1 MKTFKCSQ
9 PQTLRDF
16 TDANFPQ
23 GSFCFAQLLRAKDI
37 KVNGVRVNKNIAL
50 RAGDE
55 VVYYTTEKQESMPT
69 HKKVFEDENIYIAD
83 KLSGVSC
90 EGLLAELNAGG
101 TFYAVHRLDRNTCG
115 LIVYAKT
122 REAEEAL
129 LNAFKERSVKKIYTA
144 ICKNGFKSDGGTLT
158 AYIEKDE
165 KNALVKV
172 YDKPSGG
179 AQKIITEYR
188 VEKKTEELATV
199 TVTLHTGRTHQIRAH
214 MAHIGCPVL
223 GDNKYGDEA
232 LNKKYGLSRQC
243 LLSKRIEFF
252 ALSGVLSYLNG
263 FSAESGQALSLH
275 DLQIKGR

>member
-1 MKTFKCSQ
+1 MKIFKCSQ

-23 GSFCFAQLLRAKDI
+23 GSFCFAQLLRAKDVR
-37 KVNGVRVNKNIAL
+37 VNGVRVNKNVAL

-55 VVYYTTEKQESMPT
+55 VIYYTTEKQESMPT
-69 HKKVFEDENIYIAD
+69 HEKVFEDDNVYIAD

-90 EGLLAELNAGG
+90 EGLLSELNTHG

-122 REAEEAL
+122 REAEKVL
-129 LNAFKERSVKKIYTA
+129 LKAFKERGVKKLYTA
-144 ICKNGFKSDGGTLT
+144 ICKNGFKSDKSTIT
-158 AYIEKDE
+158 AYIKKDE
-165 KNALVKV
+165 KSALVRV
-172 YDKPSGG
+172 YDNHLDG
-179 AQKIITEYR
+179 AQKIITEYS
-188 VEKKTEELATV
+188 VEQKTGELAYV

-243 LLSKRIEFF
+243 LLSKRIEFI
-252 ALSGVLSYLNG
+252 ALSGALSYLNG
-263 FSAESGQALSLH
+263 FSAESGQVLSLQ
-275 DLQIKGR
+275 DLQIKG